1 MIIHVDANNKTGIIV
16 TDDNTIINIRAI
28 YTQVN
33 DTMCIEFVTDSDEY
47 ALQGAIFPI
56 DDCTKADIVALFN
69 FIGTDAL
76 VKL

>member
-1 MIIHVDANNKTGIIV
+1 MIVNVDANNKTGTIV
-16 TDDNTIINIRAI
+16 TDDNTTINIRVI
-28 YTQVN
+28 YTQIN

-69 FIGTDAL
+69 FISTDAL